1 MKRTLTFST
10 CVLIALPCGVGLLRL
25 ALQPHYGPGLQNP
38 WPLVLM
44 GVGLLLAGASRAID
58 EGRLV
63 LDLVFLRHARLTLF
77 GGLTVGTTLV
87 LVGLLGALTQLL

>member
-1 MKRTLTFST
+1 
-10 CVLIALPCGVGLLRL
+10 
-25 ALQPHYGPGLQNP
+25 
-38 WPLVLM
+38 M